1 VRLIVPRPEEENRLL
16 AFIGPFQPMVIYL
29 ISMLL
34 LYYYCFME
42 VFIFQ
47 VWLFIFISLFFVVG
61 TMTFFT
67 WLYKRLHW
75 NNLVVAIVDAESNDG
90 ARVNNPVRGI
100 TDIFSSHMIYVIN
113 IMTNQGRDRII
124 FGYDLLWFQLNVSVT
139 LDTF

>member
-1 VRLIVPRPEEENRLL
+1 
-16 AFIGPFQPMVIYL
+16 
-29 ISMLL
+29 
-34 LYYYCFME
+34 ME

>member
-67 WLYKRLHW
+67 WFYKR
-75 NNLVVAIVDAESNDG
+75 NNLVDAIVDTESNDG
-90 ARVNNPVRGI
+90 ARVNHPVRRI

-124 FGYDLLWFQLNVSVT
+124 FGYDLLLFQFNFSVT

>member
-1 VRLIVPRPEEENRLL
+1 
-16 AFIGPFQPMVIYL
+16 
-29 ISMLL
+29 
-34 LYYYCFME
+34 ME

-67 WLYKRLHW
+67 WFYKR
-75 NNLVVAIVDAESNDG
+75 NNLVDAIVDTESNDG
-90 ARVNNPVRGI
+90 ARVNHPVRRI

-124 FGYDLLWFQLNVSVT
+124 FGYDLLLFQFNFSVT

>member
-67 WLYKRLHW
+67 WFYKR
-75 NNLVVAIVDAESNDG
+75 NNLVDAIVDTESNDG
-90 ARVNNPVRGI
+90 ARVNHPVRRI